1 MEVVAGNTEI
11 DQQCTGE
18 IVFGPAEREVWI
30 LKFSPDSI
38 NFSSNA
44 EFFNNRIPNLPERLE
59 ELRPTLEASEES
71 PAHDGRGDAE
81 RPVDVWVKPVVPL
94 RCDSIPLED
103 ADKDIANEDAVEGI
117 TNEEAVKDITN
128 ECVLEDITSED
139 DVEDLVEDI
148 TNKDARED
156 ISEKEDAHTPYVLE
170 TDLVLESLSEDDF
183 SD

>member
-1 MEVVAGNTEI
+1 MYPQE
-11 DQQCTGE
+11 
-18 IVFGPAEREVWI
+18 
-30 LKFSPDSI
+30 
-38 NFSSNA
+38 